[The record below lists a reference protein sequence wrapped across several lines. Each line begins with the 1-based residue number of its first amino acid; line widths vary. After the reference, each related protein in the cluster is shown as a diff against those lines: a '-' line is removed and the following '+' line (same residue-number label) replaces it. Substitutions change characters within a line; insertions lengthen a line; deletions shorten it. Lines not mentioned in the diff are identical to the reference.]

1 MIIIILAVCVLL
13 VPLIIY
19 IYFTL
24 QKRGNNNVN
33 TANASNELPV
43 NQNASF
49 GNRSNS
55 TEETVYAIIPSQN
68 STSQYDNAIL
78 ANAHD
83 VYAIGEV
90 NLWCEIKIIKSALFI
105 TKNDICIISFVSNC
119 KLCWSISTKLV
130 CFNYFSLFNKNFYK
144 ILCFFSKK
152 KYKRDSHDQP
162 GITYFQ
168 DAT

>member
-1 MIIIILAVCVLL
+1 M
-13 VPLIIY
+13 
-19 IYFTL
+19 YFTL
-24 QKRGNNNVN
+24 QKRGNNNDN

-83 VYAIGEV
+83 VYAVGEV
-90 NLWCEIKIIKSALFI
+90 NLWFEIKIIKICTFQ

-119 KLCWSISTKLV
+119 KLCWSVSTKLV
-130 CFNYFSLFNKNFYK
+130 CFNYFSLFNKK
-144 ILCFFSKK
+144 IKK
-152 KYKRDSHDQP
+152 
-162 GITYFQ
+162 I
-168 DAT
+168 